1 MLASK
6 SHMYYVY
13 ILKCADASLYVGYS
27 TNVEKRVSAHNSK
40 KSGAKYTKSRR
51 PVTLL
56 YKQGFR
62 SLSKALKR
70 EYEIKQWPRADKL
83 AFLRSRSRKT

>member
-1 MLASK
+1 M
-6 SHMYYVY
+6 HYVY

-27 TNVEKRVSAHNSK
+27 TNVEKRVHVHNSGK
-40 KSGAKYTKSRR
+40 QGAKYTKSRR
-51 PVTLL
+51 PVTLV

-70 EYEIKQWPRADKL
+70 EYEIKQWSRADKL
-83 AFLRSRSRKT
+83 AFVRAKSQKT